1 MKKVLVTGLIS
12 LGLVLVGC
20 GESEEE
26 KQAREIEEG
35 LEDLSQVSNEDE
47 NETEEATTTD
57 PLEFVDKTTDDM
69 IFIDGANE
77 YIINSYYVSD
87 KTDEK
92 GFNIYEDEGFTL
104 KYALVETKNLADAD
118 LEESKEVQIY
128 GEVINDTKD
137 EHYFTDRMK
146 IKTDDKEVSDVEFG
160 LNGAGA
166 ADQKNKFIDYFPLD
180 YETPDS
186 FTFQLV
192 DPSFQGDFELE
203 EDTEEHIVIEKE
215 FTKE

>member
-1 MKKVLVTGLIS
+1 
-12 LGLVLVGC
+12 
-20 GESEEE
+20 
-26 KQAREIEEG
+26 
-35 LEDLSQVSNEDE
+35 
-47 NETEEATTTD
+47 
-57 PLEFVDKTTDDM
+57 
-69 IFIDGANE
+69 
-77 YIINSYYVSD
+77 
-87 KTDEK
+87 
-92 GFNIYEDEGFTL
+92 
-104 KYALVETKNLADAD
+104 VETKNLADAD

-137 EHYFTDRMK
+137 DHYFTDRMK